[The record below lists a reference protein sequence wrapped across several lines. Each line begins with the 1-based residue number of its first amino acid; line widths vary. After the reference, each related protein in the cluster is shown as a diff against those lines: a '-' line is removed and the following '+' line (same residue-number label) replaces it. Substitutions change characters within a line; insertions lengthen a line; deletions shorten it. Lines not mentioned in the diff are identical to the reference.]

1 MKPKD
6 EFVRLRKLLE
16 YKHRATDRGVLKLS
30 KDLMLEVVKE
40 KYDEML
46 RKQGEKRGLCF
57 AMKALDKAC
66 QTTMD
71 LG

>member
-1 MKPKD
+1 MPPKD

-16 YKHRATDRGVLKLS
+16 YKHRAAERGVLKLS
-30 KDLMLEVVKE
+30 KDLVIDVAKE
-40 KYDEML
+40 KYEEML

-66 QTTMD
+66 QTTMEF
-71 LG
+71 